1 MARTQNQVV
10 VYPVVEFDS
19 LQYRISHPDLF
30 FDRTNDAEILWVN
43 LTGEDLEVV
52 LPEKIAG
59 DHNSSGD
66 YVEKKFQGEK
76 HSIPKK
82 DNTGNTVTVTY
93 KKPTGSSS
101 ASEPDGVYS
110 YTISGAV
117 SGLKVIGH
125 SDPRIIIYG
134 GL

>member
-1 MARTQNQVV
+1 
-10 VYPVVEFDS
+10 DS

-30 FDRTNDAEILWVN
+30 FDRKNDADILWVN

-52 LPEKIAG
+52 LPTEIAEDSVNG
-59 DHNSSGD
+59 GPFVD
-66 YVEKKFQGEK
+66 KKFQGKK